1 MSMYEPQMLGRRPR
15 MDISRDG
22 VTSKVVNLSSYNY
35 LGLAMHPEVIEAA
48 TKALRDYGTGAC
60 GSPLLSGMT
69 DLHKELEHKLAAFTG
84 REDCILFN
92 SGFAGGMGT
101 LTGLLRKGDVAIL
114 DAKSHL
120 CSIDGAKLSK
130 ARLVFFDHNDPA
142 SLDQVLKRPRASA
155 GSSWSRACTRW
166 TATSPTCRTCC
177 PSPSATASACSST
190 RPTRSWSTAPTAAA
204 CVEHYGVE
212 SRVTL
217 QFATFSK
224 AFAGA
229 GSFTVGPRKLL
240 QYIRYYIN
248 AYGFS
253 CALPPSVVAGVSKA
267 LDVAT
272 RDNSLRE
279 RCGPTPATSASRR
292 SRIGLNLGESTSQ
305 VVPIIIG
312 SDRKRLYELTRDLHA
327 KGLFLAPVD
336 YPSVPEDGLRF
347 RVAITAA
354 HTRED
359 LDLALQILEDTV
371 VRTPAS
377 QAHDDPRLHV
387 PRAELPVPRN
397 AGQAG
402 APAPARRRPCS
413 RRPPTALG
421 RDLRATTARTTRA
434 RSTATSTCRS
444 ACSSPTT

>member
-1 MSMYEPQMLGRRPR
+1 MGREAESSLADFYFSDSDDPLVPPESFTRWAEEGAWAMSMYEPQMLGGVAPR
-15 MDISRDG
+15 MNITRAG
-22 VTSKVVNLSSYNY
+22 VTSRVVNLSSYNY
-35 LGLAMHPEVIEAA
+35 LGLAMHPEVVEAA
-48 TKALRDYGTGAC
+48 QRALRDYGTGAC

-84 REDCILFN
+84 REDCIIFN

-120 CSIDGAKLSK
+120 CSVDGAKLAK
-130 ARLVFFDHNDPA
+130 AGLVVFGHHGPA
-142 SLDQVLKRPRASA
+142 SLEQALQDTEGQRRLIVVEGVYSMDGDTADLPNLLPVAEKHGVGVLIDEAHSILCYGAHGR
-155 GSSWSRACTRW
+155 G
-166 TATSPTCRTCC
+166 
-177 PSPSATASACSST
+177 
-190 RPTRSWSTAPTAAA
+190 
-204 CVEHYGVE
+204 VIEHYDAE
-212 SRVTL
+212 SRVAL

-248 AYGFS
+248 PYGFS

-279 RCGPTPATSASRR
+279 KLWENTRYFREQATA
-292 SRIGLNLGESTSQ
+292 IGLNLGESTSQ

-312 SDRKRLYELTRDLHA
+312 SDRRRLYELTAELHK

-354 HTRED
+354 HARED

-371 VRTPAS
+371 VRT
-377 QAHDDPRLHV
+377 
-387 PRAELPVPRN
+387 
-397 AGQAG
+397 
-402 APAPARRRPCS
+402 ARP
-413 RRPPTALG
+413 
-421 RDLRATTARTTRA
+421 D
-434 RSTATSTCRS
+434 
-444 ACSSPTT
+444 

>member
-1 MSMYEPQMLGRRPR
+1 
-15 MDISRDG
+15 
-22 VTSKVVNLSSYNY
+22 
-35 LGLAMHPEVIEAA
+35 
-48 TKALRDYGTGAC
+48 
-60 GSPLLSGMT
+60 
-69 DLHKELEHKLAAFTG
+69 
-84 REDCILFN
+84 
-92 SGFAGGMGT
+92 MGT

-130 ARLVFFDHNDPA
+130 ARLMFFDHNDPE
-142 SLDQVLKRPRASA
+142 SLDRALTETEGMRRLVVVEGVYSMDGDTADLPNLLPVAEKHGVGVLIDEAHSILVYGAHGR
-155 GSSWSRACTRW
+155 GV
-166 TATSPTCRTCC
+166 
-177 PSPSATASACSST
+177 
-190 RPTRSWSTAPTAAA
+190 
-204 CVEHYGVE
+204 VEHYGVE
-212 SRVTL
+212 SRMGL

-229 GSFTVGPRKLL
+229 GSFTVGPKKLM
-240 QYIRYYIN
+240 QYIRFYIN

-253 CALPPSVVAGVSKA
+253 CALPPSVIAGVSKA

-279 RCGPTPATSASRR
+279 QLWANTRYFREQAT
-292 SRIGLNLGESTSQ
+292 RIGLNLGESTSQ

-327 KGLFLAPVD
+327 RGLFLAPVD

-377 QAHDDPRLHV
+377 HA
-387 PRAELPVPRN
+387 
-397 AGQAG
+397 
-402 APAPARRRPCS
+402 
-413 RRPPTALG
+413 
-421 RDLRATTARTTRA
+421 
-434 RSTATSTCRS
+434 
-444 ACSSPTT
+444 

>member
-1 MSMYEPQMLGRRPR
+1 MGREAESSLADFYFSDSDDPLVPPEAFTRWTEDGAWAMSLYEPQMLGAVRPR
-15 MDISRDG
+15 MEISRAG

-35 LGLAMHPEVIEAA
+35 LGLATHPEVVEAA
-48 TKALRDYGTGAC
+48 QKALRDYGTGAC
-60 GSPLLSGMT
+60 GSPLLSGMS
-69 DLHKELEHKLAAFTG
+69 DLHRELEHKLAAFTG

-101 LTGLLRKGDVAIL
+101 LTGLLRKGDVAVL

-120 CSIDGAKLSK
+120 CSIDGVKLSK
-130 ARLVFFDHNDPA
+130 ARLVFFDHNDPD
-142 SLDQVLKRPRASA
+142 SLDQALQDSEGARRLVVLEGVYSMDGDTADLPRLLPVAEKHGVGVFIDEAHSILCYGA
-155 GSSWSRACTRW
+155 HGRGV
-166 TATSPTCRTCC
+166 
-177 PSPSATASACSST
+177 
-190 RPTRSWSTAPTAAA
+190 
-204 CVEHYGVE
+204 VEHFGAE
-212 SRVTL
+212 QRVAL

-229 GSFTVGPRKLL
+229 GSFTVGPKKLL

-248 AYGFS
+248 PYGFS
-253 CALPPSVVAGVSKA
+253 CALPPAVVAGVSKA

-279 RCGPTPATSASRR
+279 QLWANTRYFREGAL
-292 SRIGLNLGESTSQ
+292 RIGLNLGESTSQ

-312 SDRKRLYELTRDLHA
+312 SDRRRLYELTRELHA

-359 LDLALQILEDTV
+359 LDLALKILEDSV
-371 VRTPAS
+371 VRTATPA
-377 QAHDDPRLHV
+377 
-387 PRAELPVPRN
+387 
-397 AGQAG
+397 
-402 APAPARRRPCS
+402 
-413 RRPPTALG
+413 
-421 RDLRATTARTTRA
+421 
-434 RSTATSTCRS
+434 
-444 ACSSPTT
+444 

>member
-1 MSMYEPQMLGRRPR
+1 MGREAESSLADFYFSDSDDPLVPPESFSRWAEEGAWAMSMYEPQMLGGVAPR
-15 MDISRDG
+15 MNISRAG
-22 VTSKVVNLSSYNY
+22 VTSRVVNLSSYNY

-48 TKALRDYGTGAC
+48 TRALRDYGTGAC
-60 GSPLLSGMT
+60 GSPLLSGKS
-69 DLHKELEHKLAAFTG
+69 DLHRELELQLAAFTG
-84 REDCILFN
+84 REDCIIFN

-120 CSIDGAKLSK
+120 CSIDGTKLSK
-130 ARLVFFDHNDPA
+130 AKLMFFAHNDPA
-142 SLDQVLKRPRASA
+142 SLDEVLQQTEGQRRLIVVEGVYSMD
-155 GSSWSRACTRW
+155 GD
-166 TATSPTCRTCC
+166 TADL
-177 PSPSATASACSST
+177 PSLLPVAEKHGVGVLIDEAHSILCYGAHG
-190 RPTRSWSTAPTAAA
+190 RG
-204 CVEHYGVE
+204 VIEHFDVE
-212 SRVTL
+212 SRVAL

-240 QYIRYYIN
+240 QYLRYYIN
-248 AYGFS
+248 PYGFS
-253 CALPPSVVAGVSKA
+253 CALPPAVVAGVSKA
-267 LDVAT
+267 LEIAT

-279 RCGPTPATSASRR
+279 RLWSNTRYFREQAVAL
-292 SRIGLNLGESTSQ
+292 GLDVGESTSQ

-312 SDRKRLYELTRDLHA
+312 SDRRRLYELTAEMHA

-371 VRTPAS
+371 VRT
-377 QAHDDPRLHV
+377 
-387 PRAELPVPRN
+387 
-397 AGQAG
+397 
-402 APAPARRRPCS
+402 ARQ
-413 RRPPTALG
+413 T
-421 RDLRATTARTTRA
+421 
-434 RSTATSTCRS
+434 
-444 ACSSPTT
+444 

>member
-1 MSMYEPQMLGRRPR
+1 MGREAESSLADFYFSDSDDPLVPPESFTRWAEEGAWAMSMYEPQMLGGVAPR
-15 MDISRDG
+15 MNITRAG
-22 VTSKVVNLSSYNY
+22 VTSRVVNLSSYNY
-35 LGLAMHPEVIEAA
+35 LGLAMHPEVVEAA
-48 TKALRDYGTGAC
+48 QRALRDYGTGAC

-84 REDCILFN
+84 REDCIIFN

-120 CSIDGAKLSK
+120 CSVDGAKLAK
-130 ARLVFFDHNDPA
+130 ARLMFFDHNDPA
-142 SLDQVLKRPRASA
+142 SLEQALQDTEGQRRLIVVEGVYSMDGDTADLPNLLPVAEKHGVGVLIDEAHSILCYGAHGR
-155 GSSWSRACTRW
+155 G
-166 TATSPTCRTCC
+166 
-177 PSPSATASACSST
+177 
-190 RPTRSWSTAPTAAA
+190 
-204 CVEHYGVE
+204 VIEHYDAE
-212 SRVTL
+212 SRVAL

-248 AYGFS
+248 PYGFS

-279 RCGPTPATSASRR
+279 KLWENTRYFREQATA
-292 SRIGLNLGESTSQ
+292 IGLNLGESTSQ

-312 SDRKRLYELTRDLHA
+312 SDRRRLYELTAELHK

-354 HTRED
+354 HARED

-371 VRTPAS
+371 VRT
-377 QAHDDPRLHV
+377 
-387 PRAELPVPRN
+387 
-397 AGQAG
+397 
-402 APAPARRRPCS
+402 ARP
-413 RRPPTALG
+413 
-421 RDLRATTARTTRA
+421 D
-434 RSTATSTCRS
+434 
-444 ACSSPTT
+444 

>member
-1 MSMYEPQMLGRRPR
+1 MGREAESSLADFYFSDSEDPLVPPEAFTRWCEEGAWAMSLYEPQMHGAVRPR
-15 MDISRDG
+15 MEISRAG
-22 VTSKVVNLSSYNY
+22 VRSKVVNLSSYNY
-35 LGLAMHPEVIEAA
+35 LGLATHPEVVEAA

-69 DLHKELEHKLAAFTG
+69 DMHKELEHKLAAFTG

-120 CSIDGAKLSK
+120 CSIDGAKLAK
-130 ARLVFFDHNDPA
+130 ARLVFFDHNDA
-142 SLDQVLKRPRASA
+142 DSLDRVLTETA
-155 GSSWSRACTRW
+155 GSRRLIVVEGVYSMDGD
-166 TATSPTCRTCC
+166 TADLPRLLPVAERHGVGVLIDEAHSILVYGQHGRGV
-177 PSPSATASACSST
+177 
-190 RPTRSWSTAPTAAA
+190 
-204 CVEHYGVE
+204 VEHYGCE
-212 SRVTL
+212 DRIGL

-240 QYIRYYIN
+240 QYIRFYIN

-253 CALPPSVVAGVSKA
+253 CALPPSVIAGVSKA

-279 RCGPTPATSASRR
+279 ALWANTRYFRERALA
-292 SRIGLNLGESTSQ
+292 IGLSLGESTSQ
-305 VVPIIIG
+305 VVPVIIG
-312 SDRKRLYELTRDLHA
+312 SDRKRLYELTRELHA
-327 KGLFLAPVD
+327 RGLFLAPVD

-371 VRTPAS
+371 VRTS
-377 QAHDDPRLHV
+377 
-387 PRAELPVPRN
+387 
-397 AGQAG
+397 
-402 APAPARRRPCS
+402 
-413 RRPPTALG
+413 
-421 RDLRATTARTTRA
+421 
-434 RSTATSTCRS
+434 RS
-444 ACSSPTT
+444 A

>member
-1 MSMYEPQMLGRRPR
+1 MGREAESSLADFYFSDSDDPLIPPESFTRWAEEGAWAMAMYEPQMLSGVAPR
-15 MDISRDG
+15 MDIRRDG
-22 VTSKVVNLSSYNY
+22 VTRRVVNLSSYNY

-48 TKALRDYGTGAC
+48 QKALRDYGTGAC
-60 GSPLLSGMT
+60 GSPLLSGMS
-69 DLHKELEHKLAAFTG
+69 DLHKELEHKLATFTG
-84 REDCILFN
+84 REDCIIFN

-120 CSIDGAKLSK
+120 CSIDGAKLAR

-142 SLDQVLKRPRASA
+142 SLEQALQASEGQRRLIVLEGVYSMDGDIADLPSLLPVAERHGVGVFIDEAHSILVYGAHGRGVLEHHNAE
-155 GSSWSRACTRW
+155 SRA
-166 TATSPTCRTCC
+166 
-177 PSPSATASACSST
+177 
-190 RPTRSWSTAPTAAA
+190 
-204 CVEHYGVE
+204 E
-212 SRVTL
+212 SRVAL

-248 AYGFS
+248 PYGFS
-253 CALPPSVVAGVSKA
+253 CALPPSVIAGVSKA

-279 RCGPTPATSASRR
+279 RCWANTRYFREQAL
-292 SRIGLNLGESTSQ
+292 GLGLDLGHSTSQ

-312 SDRKRLYELTRDLHA
+312 SDRRRLYELTREMHE

-371 VRTPAS
+371 VRTS
-377 QAHDDPRLHV
+377 RQA
-387 PRAELPVPRN
+387 
-397 AGQAG
+397 
-402 APAPARRRPCS
+402 
-413 RRPPTALG
+413 
-421 RDLRATTARTTRA
+421 
-434 RSTATSTCRS
+434 
-444 ACSSPTT
+444 

>member
-1 MSMYEPQMLGRRPR
+1 MGREAESSLADFYFSDSDDPLVPPEAFTKWTEEGAWAMSLYEPQMHGAVRPR
-15 MDISRDG
+15 MEISRAG
-22 VTSKVVNLSSYNY
+22 VKSKVVNLSSYNY
-35 LGLAMHPEVIEAA
+35 LGLATHPEVVEAA
-48 TKALRDYGTGAC
+48 IKALRDYGTGAC

-69 DLHKELEHKLAAFTG
+69 DMHKELEHKLAAFTG

-130 ARLVFFDHNDPA
+130 ARLMFFDHNDPE
-142 SLDQVLKRPRASA
+142 SLDRALTETEGMRRLVVVEGVYSMDGDTADLPNLLPVAEKHGVGVLIDEAHSILVYGAHGR
-155 GSSWSRACTRW
+155 GV
-166 TATSPTCRTCC
+166 
-177 PSPSATASACSST
+177 
-190 RPTRSWSTAPTAAA
+190 
-204 CVEHYGVE
+204 VEHYGVE
-212 SRVTL
+212 SRMGL

-229 GSFTVGPRKLL
+229 GSFTVGPKKLM
-240 QYIRYYIN
+240 QYIRFYIN

-253 CALPPSVVAGVSKA
+253 CALPPSVIAGVSKA

-279 RCGPTPATSASRR
+279 QLWANTRYFREQAT
-292 SRIGLNLGESTSQ
+292 RIGLNLGESTSQ

-327 KGLFLAPVD
+327 RGLFLAPVD

-377 QAHDDPRLHV
+377 HA
-387 PRAELPVPRN
+387 
-397 AGQAG
+397 
-402 APAPARRRPCS
+402 
-413 RRPPTALG
+413 
-421 RDLRATTARTTRA
+421 
-434 RSTATSTCRS
+434 
-444 ACSSPTT
+444 

>member
-1 MSMYEPQMLGRRPR
+1 MGREAESSLADFYFSDSEDPLVPPEAFTRWCEEGAWAMSLYEPQMHGAVRPR
-15 MDISRDG
+15 MEISRAG
-22 VTSKVVNLSSYNY
+22 VRSKVVNLSSYNY
-35 LGLAMHPEVIEAA
+35 LGLATHPEVVEAA
-48 TKALRDYGTGAC
+48 TRALRDYGTGAC

-69 DLHKELEHKLAAFTG
+69 DMHKELEHKLAAFTG

-120 CSIDGAKLSK
+120 CSIDGAKLAK
-130 ARLVFFDHNDPA
+130 ARLVFFDHNDPD
-142 SLDQVLKRPRASA
+142 SLDQALTESEGSRRLVVVEGVYSMDGDTADLPRLLPVAERHGVGVLIDEAHSILVYGQHGR
-155 GSSWSRACTRW
+155 GV
-166 TATSPTCRTCC
+166 
-177 PSPSATASACSST
+177 
-190 RPTRSWSTAPTAAA
+190 
-204 CVEHYGVE
+204 VEHYGCE
-212 SRVTL
+212 QRIGL

-229 GSFTVGPRKLL
+229 GSFTVGPRKLM
-240 QYIRYYIN
+240 QYIRFYIN

-253 CALPPSVVAGVSKA
+253 CALPPSVIAGVSKA

-279 RCGPTPATSASRR
+279 ALWANTRYFRERALA
-292 SRIGLNLGESTSQ
+292 IGLNLGESTSQ
-305 VVPIIIG
+305 VVPVIIG
-312 SDRKRLYELTRDLHA
+312 SDRERLYSLTRELHA
-327 KGLFLAPVD
+327 RGLFLAPVD

-371 VRTPAS
+371 VRTS
-377 QAHDDPRLHV
+377 
-387 PRAELPVPRN
+387 
-397 AGQAG
+397 
-402 APAPARRRPCS
+402 
-413 RRPPTALG
+413 
-421 RDLRATTARTTRA
+421 
-434 RSTATSTCRS
+434 RS
-444 ACSSPTT
+444 A

>member
-1 MSMYEPQMLGRRPR
+1 MGREAESSLADFYFSDSDDPLVPPESFTRWAEEGAWAMSMYEPQMLSGVAPR
-15 MDISRDG
+15 MNITRAG
-22 VTSKVVNLSSYNY
+22 VTSRVVNLSSYNY

-48 TKALRDYGTGAC
+48 TRALRDYGTGAC
-60 GSPLLSGMT
+60 GSPLLSGKS
-69 DLHKELEHKLAAFTG
+69 DLHRELEHQLAVFTG
-84 REDCILFN
+84 REDAMIFN

-114 DAKSHL
+114 DAKTHL
-120 CSIDGAKLSK
+120 CSIDGAKLAK
-130 ARLVFFDHNDPA
+130 AKLMFFAHNDPA
-142 SLDQVLKRPRASA
+142 SLDEVLQQTEGQRRLIVVEGVYSMD
-155 GSSWSRACTRW
+155 GD
-166 TATSPTCRTCC
+166 TADLPNLLPVAEKHGVGVLIDEAHSILCYGAHGRGV
-177 PSPSATASACSST
+177 
-190 RPTRSWSTAPTAAA
+190 
-204 CVEHYGVE
+204 VEHYGVE
-212 SRVTL
+212 SRVAL

-240 QYIRYYIN
+240 QYMRYYIN

-267 LDVAT
+267 LEIAT

-279 RCGPTPATSASRR
+279 RLWANTRYFREQAVAM
-292 SRIGLNLGESTSQ
+292 GLNVGESTSQ

-312 SDRKRLYELTRDLHA
+312 SDRRRLYELTAEMHA

-354 HTRED
+354 HARED

-371 VRTPAS
+371 VRT
-377 QAHDDPRLHV
+377 
-387 PRAELPVPRN
+387 
-397 AGQAG
+397 
-402 APAPARRRPCS
+402 ARQ
-413 RRPPTALG
+413 T
-421 RDLRATTARTTRA
+421 
-434 RSTATSTCRS
+434 
-444 ACSSPTT
+444 